1 MNGSQ
6 EAGGDAQKSKR
17 FGHGRHIATA
27 QEEDVDSTDIRSVA
41 DTAKKASHRDNWPH
55 VGGALKVAWYVG
67 YKETAIP
74 RDPHIEM
81 HSLED
86 SSRLWGQLKDK
97 RHYAVFRSEV
107 YRDYV

>member
-6 EAGGDAQKSKR
+6 EKGSDAQKSKR
-17 FGHGRHIATA
+17 VGNGRHIATA
-27 QEEDVDSTDIRSVA
+27 QEEDVDSTDIRSGA
-41 DTAKKASHRDNWPH
+41 NSAKKKTHRNDWPH
-55 VGGALKVAWYVG
+55 VGGALKVSWYVG
-67 YKETAIP
+67 FKETAVP

-81 HSLED
+81 HSVED
-86 SSRLWGQLKDK
+86 AYRLLGQLKDK